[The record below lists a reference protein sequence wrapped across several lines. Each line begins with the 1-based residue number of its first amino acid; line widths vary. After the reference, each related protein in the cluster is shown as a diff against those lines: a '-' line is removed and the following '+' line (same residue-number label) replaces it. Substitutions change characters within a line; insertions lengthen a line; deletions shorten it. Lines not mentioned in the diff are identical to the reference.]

1 MLSVPPSPNV
11 PESRGH
17 PDLVV
22 ESPLVSDSGPATG
35 ASFTLSATVQNV
47 GDGDSAATTLRYY
60 RSTDATITTSDTA
73 EGTGAVAELAASG
86 SGSESV
92 DLTAPSSPG
101 TYYYG
106 ACVDAVAE
114 ESDTTNN
121 CSASVQVIVLV
132 TQPPPGQPDL
142 VVGSPSVSDSGP
154 AAGAQ
159 FTLSATVRN
168 DGDGASGAT
177 TLRYYRSTD
186 AMITTSDRAVGTGA
200 VVGLAASG
208 SGSESVDLTAPSS
221 PGTYYYGA
229 CVEAV
234 AGESDTTNNCST
246 SVQVTVPEP
255 PGQPDLVVGSPSVS
269 DSGPAAGAQFT
280 LSATVRNDGDGASGA
295 TTLRYYRSTDATI
308 TTSDRAVGTG
318 AVVGLAAS
326 GSGSESVDLTAPSSP
341 GTYYYGACVD
351 AVAGESDTTNNC
363 STSVQVTVP
372 EPPGLPD
379 LVVGSPS
386 VSDSGPAA
394 GAQFTL
400 SATVRNDGDGASGA
414 TTLRY
419 YRSTDAMITTSDRA
433 VGTGAVVGLAA
444 SGSGSESVDL
454 TAPSSPGTYYYG
466 ACVEA
471 VAGESDTTNNCS
483 TSVQVTVPEPPGQP
497 DLVVGSP
504 SVSDGGPAA
513 GASFTL
519 SATVRNDG
527 DGASGATTLRY
538 YRSTDAT
545 ITTSDRAVG
554 TGAVVGLAA
563 SGSGSE
569 SVDLTAPSSPGTY
582 YYGACVEAVAGES
595 DTTNNCSSSVS
606 VTVDDEAASAPSAL
620 SISIELSPG
629 HQVPPNTAI
638 TATITLSNL
647 DVAGYSS
654 VMFRADLTV
663 FGHGQTGCNGDD
675 TGKDIEIPVDDS
687 KETFT
692 VRVFDTCP
700 HGNYGNYTL
709 VARVFTVDDR
719 IELVS
724 AATNFLM
731 SSFLA
736 PGEVIPDPPAP
747 GVRAWLDPAPPSVM
761 YAGEWYPLRVRAD
774 VRLYLNDHVG
784 VFGYSSDP
792 NLLTSR
798 SAGTPTETVEEACA
812 DTSLLLGLNWRRAI
826 HQSLHVAACR
836 PGIAVISVRH
846 ETDAIDPLSTYEVQI
861 LTARTANQT
870 RTRGVSASTPTLSV
884 ADARAHEG
892 VDATIDF
899 VVTLERAAAVRVTVD
914 YATADGT
921 ATAGA
926 DYTAASGTLTF
937 APGETEQTV
946 VVTILDDAHDEGEEA
961 FTLTLSNPSGARI
974 EDGKATG
981 TIENT
986 DPLQRAW
993 LARFGRTAATHV
1005 TDAVGERLRGA
1016 SAQGSHV
1023 TVGGYRLPLGK
1034 KTAGAAEPWADPRLG
1049 RLQTL
1054 RLRDLLLGSSF
1065 RLALGSDDEHPG
1077 ALRLTAWGRVAG
1089 TRFNG
1094 RDDGSLSLD
1103 GDVLTGT
1110 LGVDGAWARWL
1121 AGVAVSHSRGG
1132 GSFSMT
1138 DGIERDSGELDNTLT
1153 SIHPYLRY
1161 AVNDRLDVWGLLGYG
1176 WGDLTLE
1183 QGNGVTLETDT
1194 ALVMGAFGGRGIL
1207 LPASETGGFELA
1219 TRTDAMLTRTTS
1231 EAVAGMASAEAD
1243 AHRLRLILEGSR
1255 GFTWAEGRSLTPS
1268 VELGLRHDWG
1278 DAETGFGLELGGRV
1292 RYTDPAKGLTL
1303 EGAIRG
1309 LLAHEDSDYEEWGA
1323 WGTVRIAPG
1332 ADGQGLALTLSPTWG
1347 AASSGVDGLWS
1358 RQTTAGLASQGTR
1371 QTPTGRLNAEI
1382 GYGLAAPFG
1391 AGLLTPYAGTVL
1403 SDGADRTYRLG
1414 GRLRLTGRWTTGLT
1428 LNLEGTRQE
1437 PAGQQ
1442 PPNQGLRLQAT
1453 WGF

>member
-11 PESRGH
+11 PESQGH

-22 ESPLVSDSGPATG
+22 ASASVSDSGPAT
-35 ASFTLSATVQNV
+35 
-47 GDGDSAATTLRYY
+47 
-60 RSTDATITTSDTA
+60 
-73 EGTGAVAELAASG
+73 
-86 SGSESV
+86 
-92 DLTAPSSPG
+92 
-101 TYYYG
+101 
-106 ACVDAVAE
+106 
-114 ESDTTNN
+114 
-121 CSASVQVIVLV
+121 
-132 TQPPPGQPDL
+132 
-142 VVGSPSVSDSGP
+142 
-154 AAGAQ
+154 
-159 FTLSATVRN
+159 
-168 DGDGASGAT
+168 
-177 TLRYYRSTD
+177 
-186 AMITTSDRAVGTGA
+186 
-200 VVGLAASG
+200 
-208 SGSESVDLTAPSS
+208 
-221 PGTYYYGA
+221 
-229 CVEAV
+229 
-234 AGESDTTNNCST
+234 
-246 SVQVTVPEP
+246 
-255 PGQPDLVVGSPSVS
+255 
-269 DSGPAAGAQFT
+269 GAQFT

-308 TTSDRAVGTG
+308 TTSDTAVGTD

-351 AVAGESDTTNNC
+351 
-363 STSVQVTVP
+363 
-372 EPPGLPD
+372 
-379 LVVGSPS
+379 
-386 VSDSGPAA
+386 
-394 GAQFTL
+394 
-400 SATVRNDGDGASGA
+400 
-414 TTLRY
+414 
-419 YRSTDAMITTSDRA
+419 
-433 VGTGAVVGLAA
+433 
-444 SGSGSESVDL
+444 
-454 TAPSSPGTYYYG
+454 
-466 ACVEA
+466 
-471 VAGESDTTNNCS
+471 
-483 TSVQVTVPEPPGQP
+483 
-497 DLVVGSP
+497 
-504 SVSDGGPAA
+504 
-513 GASFTL
+513 
-519 SATVRNDG
+519 
-527 DGASGATTLRY
+527 
-538 YRSTDAT
+538 
-545 ITTSDRAVG
+545 
-554 TGAVVGLAA
+554 
-563 SGSGSE
+563 
-569 SVDLTAPSSPGTY
+569 
-582 YYGACVEAVAGES
+582 AVAGES

-736 PGEVIPDPPAP
+736 PGEVIPAPPAP

-826 HQSLHVAACR
+826 HQSLHVAACG
-836 PGIAVISVRH
+836 PGTAVITVRH

-861 LTARTANQT
+861 LPARTTNQT
-870 RTRGVSASTPTLSV
+870 RTRGVSASTVTPTLSV
-884 ADARAHEG
+884 TDARAHEG

-946 VVTILDDAHDEGEEA
+946 AVTILDDAHDEGEET
-961 FTLTLSNPSGARI
+961 FTLTLRNPSWAWI
-974 EDGKATG
+974 QDAVATG

-986 DPLQRAW
+986 DPLQQAW
-993 LARFGRTAATHV
+993 LARFGRTVATHV

-1034 KTAGAAEPWADPRLG
+1034 TAAGAAEPRMDPLASLVTGLAGLAVGPGATQPGLGGVGTGPWADQPGTDPRLG
-1049 RLQTL
+1049 RSQTR
-1054 RLRDLLLGSSF
+1054 RLRDVLMGSSF
-1065 RLALGSDDEHPG
+1065 RLMLGATDDARPG
-1077 ALRLTAWGRVAG
+1077 NMRLTAWGRVAG
-1089 TRFNG
+1089 MQF
-1094 RDDGSLSLD
+1094 DGQDGDLTLD

-1110 LGVDGAWARWL
+1110 MGVDSEWDRWL
-1121 AGVAVSHSRGG
+1121 AGVAVSHSRGD

-1161 AVNDRLDVWGLLGYG
+1161 AVNERLDVWGLLGYG
-1176 WGDLTLE
+1176 WGDLTVT
-1183 QGNGVTLETDT
+1183 QGHGVTLETDT
-1194 ALVMGAFGGRGIL
+1194 TLVMGTFGSRGIL
-1207 LPASETGGFELA
+1207 LPASETGGFEVA

-1231 EAVAGMASAEAD
+1231 EAVAGMESADAD

-1255 GFTWAEGRSLTPS
+1255 MVTWADGQRLTPS

-1278 DAETGFGLELGGRV
+1278 DAETGFGVELGGRV
-1292 RYTDPAKGLTL
+1292 RYTDPRVGLTV
-1303 EGAIRG
+1303 EGAVRG

-1323 WGTVRIAPG
+1323 SGTVRVAPG
-1332 ADGQGLALTLSPTWG
+1332 VAGQGLALTLSPTWG

-1442 PPNQGLRLQAT
+1442 PPNQSLRLQVT